1 MIIKIIFM
9 SDSIHFELI
18 MFTLYSIFLF
28 FLLNTHTHT
37 HTHIYIYFFIVLI
50 FIFIFVMQYY
60 FLSHFFVYIFA
71 SFVRIFLER
80 IIMIIM
86 RLKRLFKFK

>member
-1 MIIKIIFM
+1 M

-18 MFTLYSIFLF
+18 MFILYSIFLF

-37 HTHIYIYFFIVLI
+37 HIYMFFFHYLI
-50 FIFIFVMQYY
+50 FILIFVMQYY

-80 IIMIIM
+80 IIMIVM